1 MDALE
6 YQRAIENVIY
16 LCRSAINGVTADKG
30 RVENMNLEQLY
41 QAAYRHLLTGITAM
55 ALEAAGI
62 RDKAF
67 IQAKGKA
74 IRKVAMFDVER
85 VAVLQALEK
94 AGIWYMPLK
103 GSVLK
108 GYYPRIGMRQMA
120 DNDILYDVSRSSDV
134 RTIMESLGFT
144 TVMYVQNNYN
154 HDHYDKEPVCNF
166 EMHRALFAP
175 ASGEALFDYYL
186 NVKDRLVKDE
196 GNAYGYHFTDEDF
209 YIYITAH
216 EYKHYS
222 GSGTGLRSILDTY
235 VFLKRFEDKLDWN
248 YIAGEVE
255 KLGITDFERQNR
267 SLAMHLFSDE
277 AITPEDEAMLLYII
291 GSGTYGN
298 RRNYVGNQIQKL
310 GGGWK
315 GKLIYLKNRI
325 FLPMQSVE
333 SGYPFFYRHKFLL
346 PVLCVWRIIKGL
358 TIRRSMVISEFKALM
373 KYNAKNAPSS
383 S

>member
-41 QAAYRHLLTGITAM
+41 QAANRHLLTGITAM

-67 IQAKGKA
+67 TQAKGKA

-235 VFLKRFEDKLDWN
+235 VFLKRFEDRLDWR
-248 YIAGEVE
+248 YIAGELD
-255 KLGITDFERQNR
+255 KLGIGDFEKENR
-267 SLAMHLFSDE
+267 SLALHLFGGQ
-277 AITPEDEAMLLYII
+277 ALTPEDETMLQYII
-291 GSGTYGN
+291 DSGTYGN
-298 RRNYVGNQIQKL
+298 RRNYVGNQITKL
-310 GGGWK
+310 GGGRK
-315 GKLIYLKNRI
+315 GKLIYLKNRV
-325 FLPMQSVE
+325 FLPIQSVE
-333 SGYPFFYRHKFLL
+333 SGYPFFYRHKALM
-346 PVLCVWRIIKGL
+346 PVLWVWRICKAL
-358 TIRRSMVISEFKALM
+358 TIRRKMVWSELKALKAYSNM
-373 KYNAKNAPSS
+373 E
-383 S
+383 